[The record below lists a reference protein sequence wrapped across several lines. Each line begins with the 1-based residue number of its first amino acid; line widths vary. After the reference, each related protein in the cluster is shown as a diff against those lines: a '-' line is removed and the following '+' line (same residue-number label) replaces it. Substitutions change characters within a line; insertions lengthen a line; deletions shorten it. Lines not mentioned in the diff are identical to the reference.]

1 MYERAM
7 LIDFF
12 FEDVS
17 DLFGG
22 SWNVDAACQR
32 HARRDKIKFTI
43 PVEIEFTYIHVCEQA
58 VLCPS
63 IFSWI

>member
-1 MYERAM
+1 M

-43 PVEIEFTYIHVCEQA
+43 PVEIKN
-58 VLCPS
+58 
-63 IFSWI
+63 